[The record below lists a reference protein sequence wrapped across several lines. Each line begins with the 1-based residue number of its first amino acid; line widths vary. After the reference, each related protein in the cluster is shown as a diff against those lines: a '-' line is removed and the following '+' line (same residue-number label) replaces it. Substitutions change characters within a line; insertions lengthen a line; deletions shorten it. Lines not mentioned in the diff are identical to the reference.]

1 MNIIDLYKENKKKF
15 FSMLHD
21 TKISIYFLY
30 GKATPKRK
38 INGLLL
44 CLLLLFAPLFIQNKF
59 VIRLPEY

>member
-1 MNIIDLYKENKKKF
+1 MNIIDLHKENKRI
-15 FSMLHD
+15 SLACY

>member
-1 MNIIDLYKENKKKF
+1 
-15 FSMLHD
+15 MLHD

-44 CLLLLFAPLFIQNKF
+44 CLLLLFATLFIQNKF